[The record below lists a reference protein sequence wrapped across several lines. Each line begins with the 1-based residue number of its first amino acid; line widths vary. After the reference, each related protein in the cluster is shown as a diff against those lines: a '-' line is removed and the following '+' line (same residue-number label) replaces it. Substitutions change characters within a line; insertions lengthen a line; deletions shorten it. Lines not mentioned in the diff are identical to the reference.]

1 MHPACIVRP
10 ENVQDVS
17 LAVNTLV
24 QLHDKGQTCLFAV
37 RSGGHTSWAG
47 ASNVD
52 GGAVIDLRLLD
63 AVEVSADRKTVAVG
77 VGATWGKVYEVLD
90 PLGLSVNGGRA
101 STPGGFVEISQG
113 NPLANIGIFVSLGVG
128 GLTLGGGVS
137 YTSPRYGWT
146 CDTVSLFEIVLAD
159 GSIAHVDDSSH
170 PDLMWALKGGINNF
184 GSECMAACN
193 PSSRSRVP
201 YDVPAC

>member
-1 MHPACIVRP
+1 MQCLALSAALGQQRVALPGTAEYTTAVQSYFSVQQESMHPACIVRP

-37 RSGGHTSWAG
+37 RSGGHTSWSG
-47 ASNVD
+47 ASNID

-77 VGATWGKVYEVLD
+77 VGATWGDVYEVLD

-101 STPGGFVEISQG
+101 STPGGFF
-113 NPLANIGIFVSLGVG
+113 P
-128 GLTLGGGVS
+128 
-137 YTSPRYGWT
+137 
-146 CDTVSLFEIVLAD
+146 
-159 GSIAHVDDSSH
+159 
-170 PDLMWALKGGINNF
+170 
-184 GSECMAACN
+184 
-193 PSSRSRVP
+193 
-201 YDVPAC
+201 